1 MGWLED
7 FGNAASSV
15 VDTTAEVVGEVV
27 ETAGDIVADAVETVG
42 NAAQDGLNAVGEAM
56 GEEGGP
62 LPATLAWVGGVV
74 AGVTNLVSSVI
85 KGVFGIVG
93 GVVSGLIRMI
103 GGFLVLDFKLVLK
116 GEIDIGSSIAGAG
129 ILIAGEGLSLGQR
142 VFGAQKERS
151 LTKAERAMLHRVFLN
166 SLSLYNIRI
175 IEGQSGLFGVNDAPF
190 TLGNTIYMKD
200 KDPSVYPEILVHEC
214 VHVWQYQNM
223 GSRYTMDALGA
234 QAIYGRQKAYVW
246 EDELGR
252 DNTDWRDF
260 NKEAQAE
267 FIEDV
272 WMEGTSTLRGNTLVG
287 EGSFF
292 SVEGYLPSDPN
303 APTVS
308 FIYNGTDY
316 TDLAIA
322 AEESLRGRV
331 NFRFS
336 RIF

>member
-7 FGNAASSV
+7 LGNAASNV
-15 VDTTAEVVGEVV
+15 VDTAAEVVGEVV
-27 ETAGDIVADAVETVG
+27 ETAGDIVADFVETAG
-42 NAAQDGLNAVGEAM
+42 NAAQDGLNAVGDAI
-56 GEEGGP
+56 GKEGGP
-62 LPATLAWVGGVV
+62 LPATLAWVGGVI

-93 GVVSGLIRMI
+93 GVVSGLIRMV
-103 GGFLVLDFKLVLK
+103 GGFLVLDFRLVLK
-116 GEIDIGSSIAGAG
+116 GEIDIGSSIAGAV
-129 ILIAGEGLSLGQR
+129 ILIAGAGLSLGQR
-142 VFGAQKERS
+142 VFGVQKERA
-151 LTKAERAMLHRVFLN
+151 LTKAEREMLTPIFFN

-175 IEGQSGLFGVNDAPF
+175 IEGESGLFGVNDAPF
-190 TLGNTIYMKD
+190 TLGNTVYMKD
-200 KDPSVYPEILVHEC
+200 KDPDVHPEILVHEC

-234 QAIYGRQKAYVW
+234 QAIYGRQNAYVW

-252 DNTDWRDF
+252 GNSDWRDF

-272 WMEGTSTLRGNTLVG
+272 WLDGTSTLYGNTNIG

-292 SVEGYLPSDPN
+292 TIYGYQQSGPDI
-303 APTVS
+303 PTVS
-308 FIYNGTDY
+308 FVFNGTDH

-322 AEESLRGRV
+322 AVESLRKKI